1 MTNFTTWKF
10 TRNFKKFSIKCMIT
24 THNLSII
31 STTSLLAAIYFSIQ
45 EWWFNTDSLGST
57 DYIVFTLWPHKVEL
71 SYIHPNLKQ
80 KHTKQ
85 KLKTHKGERITWKL
99 RRLFEKISL
108 CLIFSCFFKYKP
120 PQLWTLDRPRYN
132 YKYTKT
138 RIQMLHPPFRRGSRL
153 HLARATSLLNH

>member
-1 MTNFTTWKF
+1 MANFTTWKF
-10 TRNFKKFSIKCMIT
+10 TWNFTKFSIKCMIT

-57 DYIVFTLWPHKVEL
+57 DYIVFTLRSHKVEL

-99 RRLFEKISL
+99 RRLKI
-108 CLIFSCFFKYKP
+108 FRYARFFYLLLQVQTSPTLNLGSSSIQLQIYK
-120 PQLWTLDRPRYN
+120 N
-132 YKYTKT
+132 
-138 RIQMLHPPFRRGSRL
+138 
-153 HLARATSLLNH
+153 